1 MIYLTTNNIPPHGP
15 GGFISSLSFLRGFVP
30 AEVRASLS
38 LFVERGKEGGG
49 GGGSRR
55 KEDEKARGS
64 KPGTSLPD
72 NLLRE

>member
-38 LFVERGKEGGG
+38 LFVERGRE
-49 GGGSRR
+49 
-55 KEDEKARGS
+55 EARGGRKMR
-64 KPGTSLPD
+64 KPEARSPAPHYPIIYYAS
-72 NLLRE
+72 N